1 MFSSWRSSSNQKKKV
16 EGLLFY
22 IFFSPTESKEAI
34 SRQGL
39 ASPASAGSESSFI
52 STLIEGTLL
61 SSGDLGM
68 KLSQLVTLHALL
80 KQERYCFH
88 IWHASLKSNHYKQ
101 DLFYLSLKEKKW
113 EKARDNHHSSL
124 SLRKPTSNKQDHPS
138 QKGFC
143 RIYTWLVF

>member
-1 MFSSWRSSSNQKKKV
+1 MQFLGEVFRDHTYFLLGGRLAIKKKF

-88 IWHASLKSNHYKQ
+88 I
-101 DLFYLSLKEKKW
+101 
-113 EKARDNHHSSL
+113 
-124 SLRKPTSNKQDHPS
+124 
-138 QKGFC
+138 
-143 RIYTWLVF
+143 